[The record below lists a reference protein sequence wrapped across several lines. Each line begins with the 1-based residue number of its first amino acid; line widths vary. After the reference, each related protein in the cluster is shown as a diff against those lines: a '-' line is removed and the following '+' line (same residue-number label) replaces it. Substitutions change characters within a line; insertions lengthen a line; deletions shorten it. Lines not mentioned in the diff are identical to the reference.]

1 MPLLEYPMKKL
12 LFMLI
17 IISVILNTPSLSNS
31 DSKKDKKEK
40 KEEHEKEEHKRG
52 WEAVEKKYK
61 HFENPQICGGCHPE
75 FFDEW
80 KESKHSKSFTNSA
93 FQGMYKQAISDLKDN
108 NKIKGDVD
116 RCILC
121 HSPSAYYAGDIP
133 PTPDEDKLA
142 ERGIMCDFCHTV
154 EGIKD
159 ALPHNGNFINNNGPD
174 IDPKRGPWKDAK
186 SPYHK
191 TIYSELHT
199 RSELCGT
206 CHNHKNSNGVWIQET
221 YNEWKNSEWAKEG
234 YQCQDCHMMGEGRS
248 HPIISKEFMK
258 ADARQKV
265 VIHRFP
271 GFGSQIKVTDAVRL
285 KASAN
290 KTKIRLGEEL
300 IIKVSITNVK
310 VGHKFPSSSPN
321 LRQLWLEVNA
331 IDSKK
336 RTPILLKIEEGK
348 AAPYDITSN
357 ESAYK
362 DIERDS
368 LIEGN
373 RIYHS
378 IFLDKNNKHTYTFY
392 DAAKIVFDNRLKPK
406 ETRIETYKWKIPVDT
421 PVGEVIISVKLN
433 YRALPQSLSDYI
445 EAGEIPV
452 TEVAYDEASIF
463 VIK

>member
-1 MPLLEYPMKKL
+1 MPLLYYPMKKL
-12 LFMLI
+12 LFILSI
-17 IISVILNTPSLSNS
+17 ILVISYTPSLSNS
-31 DSKKDKKEK
+31 DEKKDKKEK
-40 KEEHEKEEHKRG
+40 EHEEEEHKRG

-61 HFENPQICGGCHPE
+61 HFENPQVCGGCHPE

-80 KESKHSKSFTNSA
+80 KDSKHSKSFTNNI

-108 NKIKGDVD
+108 QNIKNDVNK
-116 RCILC
+116 CILC
-121 HSPSAYYAGDIP
+121 HSPSAFFAGDIP

-142 ERGIMCDFCHTV
+142 ERGVMCDFCHTV

-159 ALPHNGNFINNNGPD
+159 ALPHNGNFINNNGPG

-186 SPYHK
+186 SPYHQ

-199 RSELCGT
+199 KSEFCGT
-206 CHNHKNSNGVWIQET
+206 CHNHKNSNEVWVQET
-221 YNEWKNSEWAKEG
+221 YNEWKNSAWAKEG
-234 YQCQDCHMMGEGRS
+234 YQCQDCHMMGEGKS
-248 HPIISKEFMK
+248 HPLISKELLK
-258 ADARQKV
+258 TDVRQKT

-271 GFGSQIKVTDAVRL
+271 GFGSQIKIPDAVRL

-300 IIKVSITNVK
+300 IIKVSVTNAK
-310 VGHKFPSSSPN
+310 VGHKFPSSTPN

-336 RTPILLKIEEGK
+336 RTPILLKLEEGK

-357 ESAYK
+357 EPAYK

-368 LIEGN
+368 LTEGN

-378 IFLDKNNKHTYTFY
+378 VFLDKDNKHTYTFY
-392 DAAKIVFDNRLKPK
+392 DAAKIAFDNRLKPK
-406 ETRIETYKWKIPVDT
+406 ETRTETYKWKIPPDT

-433 YRALPQSLSDYI
+433 YRPLPQSLSDHI
-445 EAGEIPV
+445 EAGEMPI
-452 TEVAYDEASIF
+452 TEVAYDETSIF